1 MAEGARDEDPRV
13 KRKSAA
19 VDLVQLRATLVAQGL
34 NETQIA
40 AMLASLS
47 GGGSASALDAASVR
61 KPRATARGGS
71 AVALGRGVAAVGGV
85 AVGGN
90 VKGDVIL
97 EARSRRKPA
106 EKYLEEAYLRHLAGE
121 VGAVSLSGID
131 PSVPNSDPRQILRL
145 EAVYTGLETTSQV
158 TDRPAND
165 PLWRDPR
172 RLSAIEMLDRHPRLV
187 LLGDPGSGK
196 STFVHFLALCLAG
209 ERLGLAGTN
218 RAVLTE
224 PLPGRE
230 ERQPWNRGKLLP
242 VRVILR
248 DFAAEGLPAEGKDA
262 TAEHLWRFIA
272 RTLAKASLGDF
283 SPLLRKRLLAK
294 GGLILLDGLDE
305 VPLAH
310 KRRTQICQAVEGLA
324 WTFGKCRFLITSR
337 TYAYRN
343 QGWRLQGFEEAELAP
358 FGEAQIERFV
368 DRWYEHMAALGRV
381 EAKDA
386 EGKAILLRRAITGS
400 DRLRGLA
407 ERPLLLTLMASLH
420 AWRGGSL
427 PERRE
432 ELYADAVRLLLDLWE
447 RNRFGPDPKGGLR
460 LEQPSLSAWLSTDQE
475 AVRRVLED
483 LAFEAHA
490 AQPDLA
496 GTADIPED
504 RLVGRLIRLKKS
516 EEVDQTKLVDYL
528 SQRSGLLV
536 ARGEGVYTLPHRS
549 FQEYLAACRLT
560 RVYPQ
565 EVAKLAREDPDRW
578 REVLLLAA
586 AKAKRGAESTI
597 WSLAEFLCSRA
608 PDRPEPKLEEAWGA
622 HLAGL
627 ALVDAGM
634 PDLEELEEPYNA
646 RVEILRS
653 WHRVL
658 IRDERLAPAER
669 AAAGRTLAAL
679 GDSRFDAERWFLPKD
694 DPLLGFVEI
703 PAGEFSMGSDPT
715 RDDLAYSDEQPVHTV
730 DLAAYYLA
738 RLPVTVAQ
746 YRAFVAVTGRE
757 AARWEYLARPGNEP
771 MVGVSWHDALAY
783 ARWFGE
789 HLQEEAGRRE
799 AASGWGETTGELAFW
814 RGLASGDLAVSLPS
828 EAEWEK
834 AARGD
839 DGRIY
844 PWEGP
849 YEVGWAND
857 QEAGIGRPS
866 PVGCFPGGA
875 SRYGVEELSGNV
887 WEWTRTLW
895 DRVGESRQFG
905 YPYVA
910 TDGRENLESHSR
922 RVLRGGAFSFAPWY
936 VRCAVRVGFE
946 PDLRYDFFGFRVVV
960 SPFRS
965 DL

>member
-1 MAEGARDEDPRV
+1 
-13 KRKSAA
+13 
-19 VDLVQLRATLVAQGL
+19 VDFVQLRATLVAQGL

-40 AMLASLS
+40 AVLASLE
-47 GGGSASALDAASVR
+47 GGGAKAVAKAPVQKL
-61 KPRATARGGS
+61 RAKARGGS
-71 AVALGRGVAAVGGV
+71 AVAQGKGIAAVRGIAVGGD
-85 AVGGN
+85 
-90 VKGDVIL
+90 VKGDVVL
-97 EARSRRKPA
+97 EGRNRRKPA
-106 EKYLEEAYLRHLAGE
+106 EKDLEEAYLRHLAGE

-131 PSVPNSDPRQILRL
+131 PSVPNSDPRERLRL
-145 EAVYTGLETTSQV
+145 EAVYTGLETTSQ
-158 TDRPAND
+158 TADRSAQE
-165 PLWRDPR
+165 PLWRDQR

-209 ERLGLAGTN
+209 ERLGLADAN
-218 RAVLTE
+218 RTVLTE

-230 ERQPWNRGKLLP
+230 ERQSWNRGKLLP

-262 TAEHLWRFIA
+262 TADHLWRFVA
-272 RTLAKASLGDF
+272 RTLAKASLGDY

-324 WTFGKCRFLITSR
+324 WAFGKCRFLITSR

-343 QGWRLQGFEEAELAP
+343 QGWRLKGFEEAELAP
-358 FGEAQIERFV
+358 FEEAQIERFV

-381 EAKDA
+381 DAKDA
-386 EGKAILLRRAITGS
+386 EGKATLLRRAISGS

-460 LEQPSLSAWLSTDQE
+460 LEQPSLSAWLSTDQD

-504 RLVGRLIRLKKS
+504 RLVGRLIRLKRT
-516 EEVDQTKLVDYL
+516 EEVDQTKLVEYL

-536 ARGEGVYTLPHRS
+536 ARAEGVYTLPHRS

-597 WSLAEFLCSRA
+597 WSLAEFLCSRV
-608 PDRPEPKLEEAWGA
+608 PDRPEPKFEEAWGA

-634 PDLEELEEPYNA
+634 PDLEELDEAYKA
-646 RVEILRS
+646 RVEMLRT
-653 WHRVL
+653 WHQRL

-679 GDSRFDAERWFLPKD
+679 RDPRFDPEYWFLPKD

-703 PAGEFSMGSDPT
+703 PEGRFRMGED
-715 RDDLAYSDEQPVHTV
+715 DEQHDVNLP
-730 DLAAYYLA
+730 AYYLA
-738 RLPVTVAQ
+738 CWPVTVGQFAE
-746 YRAFVAVTGRE
+746 FVSATGHE
-757 AARWEYLARPGNEP
+757 GVPAEYLARPENEP
-771 MVGVSWHDALAY
+771 VVMVSWHDAFAY
-783 ARWFGE
+783 ARWLGE
-789 HLQEEAGRRE
+789 RLREEAGNRTK
-799 AASGWGETTGELAFW
+799 ASGWGEKAGEIAFW
-814 RGLASGDLAVSLPS
+814 QGLASGDLSVSLPS

-834 AARGD
+834 AARGE

-844 PWEGP
+844 PWGKEHETGL
-849 YEVGWAND
+849 AND
-857 QEAGIGRPS
+857 GTAGIGGVS
-866 PVGCFPGGA
+866 AVGCFPGGT
-875 SRYGVEELSGNV
+875 SPYGVEELSGNV
-887 WEWTRTLW
+887 WEWTRSEY
-895 DRVGESRQFG
+895 RP
-905 YPYVA
+905 YPYLI
-910 TDGRENLESHSR
+910 TDGRQDLGDSDSSR
-922 RVLRGGAFSFAPWY
+922 RVLRGGAFGSEPRN
-936 VRCAVRVGFE
+936 VRCAVRGRGVPANRSAFI
-946 PDLRYDFFGFRVVV
+946 GFRVVV
-960 SPFRS
+960 APFRS